1 MKKILALVLALAM
14 AFALCLTGCGGGG
27 GTENTGSGNSG
38 EPNTG
43 APDDTVYTL
52 RFSAHD
58 PETSDIMVATQAY
71 FDKIKEVTDGHVVVE
86 PYYSAVLAS
95 VSAVGDMVSSGGV
108 DMGWVYTSYY
118 PTQFTLSDVITLPMQ
133 GFGDNVVATNL
144 LWDLYETVPEMAAQW
159 DNEYKVLQLYA
170 NPAMKFMFND
180 KITSVDQIK
189 GKNIRVP
196 AGAITDV
203 LAAWGAAGVTM
214 GPPDIYEAMEKGNV
228 DGYIFE
234 EAGCNSFTL
243 HEVTP
248 YYLDMPMFVGA
259 FSIACNWDSWNAL
272 PEEYRTAIEGIS
284 TREMSLT
291 SAEAFAASVER
302 GREAA
307 EANGVEFL
315 TPTADELA
323 GWTVE
328 GDKYAEKWCKTIDES
343 GVLTSMTAAEY
354 LDKAQ
359 EIYAQY
365 AE

>member
-1 MKKILALVLALAM
+1 MKKILALVLALTM

-27 GTENTGSGNSG
+27 EGTNTGSGNTG

-58 PETSDIMVATQAY
+58 PETSEIMQAAQAY
-71 FDKIKEVTDGHVVVE
+71 FDKIEEVTDGHVVVE

-108 DMGWVYTSYY
+108 DMGWIYTSYY

-133 GFGDNVVATNL
+133 GFGDNVAATQL
-144 LWDLYETVPEMAAQW
+144 LWDLYESVPEMAAQW

-170 NPAMKFMFND
+170 NPAMMFMLND

-196 AGAITDV
+196 AGAITDI

-234 EAGCNSFTL
+234 EVGSNSFTL
-243 HEVTP
+243 YEVTP
-248 YYLDMPMFVGA
+248 YYLDMPLFTGA
-259 FSIACNWDSWNAL
+259 FSIACNWDSWNKL
-272 PEEYRTAIEGIS
+272 PQEYRDAIEGIS
-284 TREMSLT
+284 GRDASLT
-291 SAEAFAASVER
+291 SAQKFADAR
-302 GREAA
+302 ANAREIAA
-307 EANGVEFL
+307 NAGVEFL
-315 TPTADELA
+315 VPTDEEIA
-323 GWTVE
+323 GWAVE
-328 GDKYAEKWCKTIDES
+328 ADKYAESWCES
-343 GVLTSMTAAEY
+343 ITSSTGVDGAEY
-354 LDKAQ
+354 LAKAQ